1 MSAFLTIQRA
11 GRMSLDS
18 FRRNLWLSAVT
29 ILILTVSLLLFSL
42 VLGVNVVTSKLTSSL
57 QSRVDL
63 TATYKPGAPAATV
76 SDLERRVRGVDGVRT
91 VTHISAEENLKTF
104 TERHKD
110 DPDIAATLKLF
121 TKNPLG
127 ASSVVTAAD
136 SKAYERALAVVNET
150 AYTSVIDATK
160 NSLTA
165 NAETIRR
172 FGEITSKVKT
182 LGLGVTGLFLLIAV
196 LVIFNTL
203 RITIYTHREEIS
215 IMRLVGASNGFIR
228 APFVLESLLYAFIA
242 TVVAFLVIIPLIQSA
257 APFLNRLLLDY
268 DTNLVSYFNGHLLE
282 TFFLE
287 LAVAVALSGFSAL
300 VAVGRYIRI

>member
-1 MSAFLTIQRA
+1 MSALGSLQRT
-11 GRMSLDS
+11 GRMALDS

-42 VLGVNVVTSKLTSSL
+42 VLGINVVAGKLTASL

-63 TATYKPGAPAATV
+63 TVTFKPGAPAVTV
-76 SDLERRVRGVDGVRT
+76 SDLEQRLRVVEGVRT
-91 VTHISAEENLKTF
+91 VTHISADENLRQF
-104 TERHKD
+104 SERHQD

-121 TKNPLG
+121 TTNPLG
-127 ASSVVTAAD
+127 ASSVVTATDTA
-136 SKAYERALAVVNET
+136 AYEQALAIVNEP
-150 AYTSVIDATK
+150 AYTPAIDATK

-172 FGEITSKVKT
+172 FGEITGKVKT
-182 LGLGVTGLFLLIAV
+182 LGLGVAGLFLLIAV

-228 APFVLESLLYAFIA
+228 APFVLESLLYAVIA
-242 TVVAFLVIIPLIQSA
+242 TVVAFAVIVPLIQSA

-268 DTNLVSYFNGHLLE
+268 DTNLVSYFNGHLLQ
-282 TFFLE
+282 TFLLE
-287 LAVAVALSGFSAL
+287 LAVAVGLSGLSAL
-300 VAVGRYIRI
+300 IAVGRYVRV